1 MSEKS
6 FAYKFYTTANEAWD
20 AMYQAILEAQKS
32 VFWEI
37 YAIGN
42 DEVGQKFINLLIQKA
57 QAGLEIKIIADHLGS
72 FSLTSAQQND
82 LRQAGIDLVIYNE
95 VFQFQFNFYK
105 WFKRIWQR
113 NHRKVLIVD
122 EEISFLGGVNVMAEE
137 KEWGD
142 LHLRLEG
149 KSVRPLIRQFA
160 RSYVKSGGDKK
171 KVRRLFHPIKY
182 KELPSWKKKIDFIFH
197 APMFDAEKSKLK
209 NFYYKLIRSAKQS
222 ITLMTPYYIPDKKF
236 LKLLTE
242 AKKRGVEINIILPYR
257 PDHKFIQLASQ
268 AFYELTHL
276 AGAKLFFLPRMH
288 HGKAM
293 SVDNK
298 FGSIGSNNFTHRSFY
313 INKEADVIFEEKNMV
328 KELNNIFEEL
338 KNQAVLYD
346 RKKFTDFWIIKKI
359 KQWWGRLVKRTV

>member
-6 FAYKFYTTANEAWD
+6 FAYKFYTTAAEAWD
-20 AMYQAILEAQKS
+20 AMYQVILESQTS
-32 VFWEI
+32 IYWEI

-42 DEVGQKFINLLIQKA
+42 DEVGEKFINLLMEKA
-57 QAGLEIKIIADHLGS
+57 RAGLDVKIIIDHLGS
-72 FSLTSAQQND
+72 FSLTTLQQDD
-82 LRQAGIDLVIYNE
+82 LIQAGVDLIIHNE
-95 VFQFQFNFYK
+95 VFRFQFNLYK

-122 EEISFLGGVNVMAEE
+122 EEIAFLGGVNVMAEE

-160 RSYVKSGGDKK
+160 RSYVKSGGEKK
-171 KVRRLFHPIKY
+171 KVKHLFHPIKY
-182 KELPSWKKKIDFIFH
+182 KELPSLKKKIDFIFH
-197 APMFDAEKSKLK
+197 SPIFDAEKSKLK

-276 AGAKLFFLPRMH
+276 TGAKLFFLPKMH

-313 INKEADVIFEEKNMV
+313 INKETDVIFEEKNMV
-328 KELNNIFEEL
+328 KELNDIFEVL
-338 KNQAVLYD
+338 KSQATPYD
-346 RKKFTDFWIIKKI
+346 RKKFSDLWLIKKI
-359 KQWWGRLVKRTV
+359 KQWWGSLMKKIV